1 MAEVKDCL
9 VGTWEGQQLRP
20 LMMVRIVMMAVVVM
34 AVVMVVVMVVPMAMA
49 GNCEKS

>member
-34 AVVMVVVMVVPMAMA
+34 VVVVMMIKMIT
-49 GNCEKS
+49 

>member
-34 AVVMVVVMVVPMAMA
+34 VVVVMMIKMVT
-49 GNCEKS
+49 

>member
-20 LMMVRIVMMAVVVM
+20 LVMVRIVMMAVVVM
-34 AVVMVVVMVVPMAMA
+34 VVVVTMIKMIT
-49 GNCEKS
+49 